1 MRKELIAY
9 RDPKS
14 PTSEIFRTL
23 RTNIQF
29 MNNRKLQTL
38 VVTSTLPGEGK
49 SFISSNLAITF
60 AQMGKRTLIVDADM
74 RKGRMYSI
82 FSVSQI
88 PGLSNYLSGIDESG
102 EITDKNIT
110 GYVQETAIDNLYVIS
125 AGNIPPNPAELLV
138 SDKMLDG
145 LDYLKNIF
153 DIIIFDTPPSLLVTD
168 SAIIS
173 RIVDTTIIVSE
184 YNQTKKED
192 LEKVKKDIENVGGKI
207 GGVVV
212 NKIPVSVKKYNE
224 AYYYSK
230 TSLKSNEVKKAKRM
244 EEIEKIVR
252 EEKMKKQREETKEI
266 LENTNVDN
274 YNENNTNQN
283 SNSNAIS
290 AKTEEILRQIN
301 NYNNNNNN

>member
-29 MNNRKLQTL
+29 MNNRKLHTL

-49 SFISSNLAITF
+49 SFISSNIAITF

-110 GYVQETAIDNLYVIS
+110 GYVQETTVENLYVIS

>member
-38 VVTSTLPGEGK
+38 VITSTLPGEGK

-110 GYVQETAIDNLYVIS
+110 GYVQETTVENLYVIS
-125 AGNIPPNPAELLV
+125 AGNVPPNPAELLV

-173 RIVDTTIIVSE
+173 RIVDTTIIVTE

-230 TSLKSNEVKKAKRM
+230 TSLKSNEIKKAKRL

-252 EEKMKKQREETKEI
+252 EEKLKKEREEAQNNTETV
-266 LENTNVDN
+266 NTNS
-274 YNENNTNQN
+274 YNNGNSIKQENNN
-283 SNSNAIS
+283 SIS

-301 NYNNNNNN
+301 NYNNSNN

>member
-29 MNNRKLQTL
+29 MNNRKLQTIL
-38 VVTSTLPGEGK
+38 ITSTLPGEGK

-60 AQMGKRTLIVDADM
+60 AQTGKRTLIIDADM

-88 PGLSNYLSGIDESG
+88 PGLSNYLSGIDENG
-102 EITDKNIT
+102 EITDRNIT
-110 GYVQETAIDNLYVIS
+110 GYVQETTIENLYVIS
-125 AGNIPPNPAELLV
+125 AGNVPPNPAELLV
-138 SDKMLDG
+138 SDKMLEG
-145 LDYLKNIF
+145 LEYLKNIF

-173 RIVDTTIIVSE
+173 RIVDTTVIVTE

-230 TSLKSNEVKKAKRM
+230 TSLKSDDIKKAKRM
-244 EEIEKIVR
+244 EEIEKIVK
-252 EEKMKKQREETKEI
+252 EEKMKKEREMAKEN
-266 LENTNVDN
+266 LENTNVDS
-274 YNENNTNQN
+274 YSENIDVREEVNN
-283 SNSNAIS
+283 NAIS
-290 AKTEEILRQIN
+290 TKTEEILRQIN
-301 NYNNNNNN
+301 SYNNRNN

>member
-29 MNNRKLQTL
+29 MNNRKLQTIL
-38 VVTSTLPGEGK
+38 ITSTLPGEGK
-49 SFISSNLAITF
+49 SFISSKLAITF
-60 AQMGKRTLIVDADM
+60 AQMGKRTLIIDADM

-102 EITDKNIT
+102 EITDRNIT
-110 GYVQETAIDNLYVIS
+110 GYVQETTIENLYVIS
-125 AGNIPPNPAELLV
+125 AGNVPPNPAELLV

-145 LDYLKNIF
+145 IDYLKNIF

-173 RIVDTTIIVSE
+173 RIVDTTIIVTE
-184 YNQTKKED
+184 YNKTKKED

-230 TSLKSNEVKKAKRM
+230 TSLKSNEIKKAKRM

-252 EEKMKKQREETKEI
+252 EEKLKKEREQAKENI
-266 LENTNVDN
+266 SNININN
-274 YNENNTNQN
+274 YNESEVKRENN
-283 SNSNAIS
+283 NAIS

-301 NYNNNNNN
+301 NYNNNNSN

>member
-38 VVTSTLPGEGK
+38 VITSTLPGEGK

-60 AQMGKRTLIVDADM
+60 AQMGKRTLIIDADM

-82 FSVSQI
+82 FSASQI

-110 GYVQETAIDNLYVIS
+110 GYVQETTIENLYVIS
-125 AGNIPPNPAELLV
+125 AGNVPPNPAELLV
-138 SDKMLDG
+138 SDRMLEG

-173 RIVDTTIIVSE
+173 RIVDTTIIVTE

-230 TSLKSNEVKKAKRM
+230 TSLKSNEIKKAKRM

-252 EEKMKKQREETKEI
+252 EEKLKKERKEAKED
-266 LENTNVDN
+266 LEDVNVN
-274 YNENNTNQN
+274 NNSVKENN
-283 SNSNAIS
+283 NAIS

>member
-38 VVTSTLPGEGK
+38 VITSTLPGEGK

-110 GYVQETAIDNLYVIS
+110 GYVQETTVENLYVIS
-125 AGNIPPNPAELLV
+125 AGNVPPNPAELLV

-173 RIVDTTIIVSE
+173 RIVDTTIIVTE

-230 TSLKSNEVKKAKRM
+230 TSLKSNEIKKAKRL

-252 EEKMKKQREETKEI
+252 EEKLKKEREEAQNNIET
-266 LENTNVDN
+266 ENTNS
-274 YNENNTNQN
+274 YNNGNSIKQENNN
-283 SNSNAIS
+283 SIS

-301 NYNNNNNN
+301 NYNNSNN

>member
-38 VVTSTLPGEGK
+38 LVTSTLPGEGK

-60 AQMGKRTLIVDADM
+60 AQTGKRTLIIDADM
-74 RKGRMYSI
+74 RKGRMYSV

-88 PGLSNYLSGIDESG
+88 PGLSNYLSGIDENG
-102 EITDKNIT
+102 EITDRNIT
-110 GYVQETAIDNLYVIS
+110 GYVQETTIENLYVIS
-125 AGNIPPNPAELLV
+125 AGNVPPNPAELLV
-138 SDKMLDG
+138 SDKMLEG
-145 LDYLKNIF
+145 LEYLKNIF

-173 RIVDTTIIVSE
+173 RIVDTTIIVTE

-230 TSLKSNEVKKAKRM
+230 TSLKSNDIKKAKRM
-244 EEIEKIVR
+244 EEIEQIVK
-252 EEKMKKQREETKEI
+252 EEKMKKERETAKENF
-266 LENTNVDN
+266 ENTNVDN
-274 YNENNTNQN
+274 YSENIDVRQEVNN
-283 SNSNAIS
+283 NAIS

-301 NYNNNNNN
+301 NYNNSNN

>member
-38 VVTSTLPGEGK
+38 VITSTLPGEGK

-60 AQMGKRTLIVDADM
+60 AQMGKRTLIIDADM

-88 PGLSNYLSGIDESG
+88 PGLSNYLSGIDENG
-102 EITDKNIT
+102 EITDRNIT
-110 GYVQETAIDNLYVIS
+110 GYVQETTIENLYVIS

-138 SDKMLDG
+138 SDRMLEG
-145 LDYLKNIF
+145 LEHLKSIF

-168 SAIIS
+168 SAIIA
-173 RIVDTTIIVSE
+173 RIVDSTIIVTE

-207 GGVVV
+207 AGVVV

-230 TSLKSNEVKKAKRM
+230 TSLKANEIKKAKRM

-252 EEKMKKQREETKEI
+252 EEKMKKEREESKEN
-266 LENTNVDN
+266 LENTNVNN
-274 YNENNTNQN
+274 YNE
-283 SNSNAIS
+283 SNSINHESNNAIS
-290 AKTEEILRQIN
+290 AKTEEILRRIN
-301 NYNNNNNN
+301 NYNNSNN